1 MYINEQELAES
12 AVKYAQNTIRRSFN
26 KDIYEKLKKCPD
38 NFKLE
43 PNDQDTNYKDDN
55 DIKTFEE
62 YIWHSEGG
70 RYKFTFN
77 YKINEI
83 KKMGLG
89 NCEEFALLVL
99 DYLSQQRSQGLLP
112 ENWQAYRAEFSD
124 RSGQMDHCVVVLNN
138 SLVIDAHLN
147 DIYPLSELPGKKV
160 PCTDFKNSVME
171 VFLMEYND
179 DEDELIPCESLESI
193 NKEKEMIE
201 QWIEQSEFRDNIRE
215 IQAEMSELTKIKTKE
230 AIEKAERVYQAIAR
244 TVYEIVVIT
253 EYEQRDIEAAHDFKS
268 FLELKPVKTT
278 VALAESIN
286 EALNIQLATE
296 EVKNDIIDGLI
307 QTVEKYTN
315 SIKSQVRKLSS
326 LSMMSF
332 FSESRKDCVGS
343 LDVNDQMPVCTKSAD
358 KISISRV

>member
-1 MYINEQELAES
+1 MYISEQALAES
-12 AVKYAQNTIRRSFN
+12 AAKYAQNTIRRSFN
-26 KDIYEKLKKCPD
+26 KAIYEKLKKHPD
-38 NFKLE
+38 NIKHKS
-43 PNDQDTNYKDDN
+43 DGQDNIDKNDN
-55 DIKTFEE
+55 DIKQFEA
-62 YIWHSEGG
+62 YKWCSGAG

-83 KKMGLG
+83 KNMGLG

-99 DYLSQQRSQGLLP
+99 DYLSQQKSQGLLP
-112 ENWQAYRAEFSD
+112 ENWQAYRAELSD
-124 RSGQMDHCVVVLNN
+124 RSGRMDHSVVVLNN

-160 PCTDFKNSVME
+160 PCIDFKNSVIE
-171 VFLMEYND
+171 FFLMEYNEA
-179 DEDELIPCESLESI
+179 EDELIPCESLESI
-193 NKEKEMIE
+193 NEEKEMVE
-201 QWIEQSEFRDNIRE
+201 QWIAQSDFRDDIRE
-215 IQAEMSELTKIKTKE
+215 IQAEMSELTKIKTKK
-230 AIEKAERVYQAIAR
+230 AIEKAERVNQAIAR
-244 TVYEIVVIT
+244 TVYEIVAIT
-253 EYEQRDIEAAHDFKS
+253 EVEERDIEAAHDFKS

-286 EALNIQLATE
+286 EALKIQLATE
-296 EVKNDIIDGLI
+296 EVKNDIVDGLI

-358 KISISRV
+358 FISTSRV